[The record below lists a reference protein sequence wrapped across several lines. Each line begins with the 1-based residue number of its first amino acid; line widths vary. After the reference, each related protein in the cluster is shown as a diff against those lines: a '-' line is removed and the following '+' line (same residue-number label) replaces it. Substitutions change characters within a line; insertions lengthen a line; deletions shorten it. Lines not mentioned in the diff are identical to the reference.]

1 MSNRKH
7 NDSLITDEGTL
18 MRRAWI
24 DLALN
29 SVRSQLK
36 AETIGS
42 GDILAVG
49 YEVAEKGAEPESEPN
64 RPHLYLAYSASKS

>member
-1 MSNRKH
+1 MSNRKY

-36 AETIGS
+36 AETVGS
-42 GDILAVG
+42 GDIHATC
-49 YEVAEKGAEPESEPN
+49 YEAAEKAAEREPEPS
-64 RPHLYLAYSASKS
+64 RPHLYLAYPAPKS

>member
-7 NDSLITDEGTL
+7 NDTLITDEGTL

-42 GDILAVG
+42 GDILAIC
-49 YEVAEKGAEPESEPN
+49 YEAAEKGAEPESEPN
-64 RPHLYLAYSASKS
+64 CPHLYLAYSASKS

>member
-1 MSNRKH
+1 MSNRKY

-36 AETIGS
+36 AETLGS
-42 GDILAVG
+42 GDILAAC
-49 YEVAEKGAEPESEPN
+49 YEAAE
-64 RPHLYLAYSASKS
+64 

>member
-1 MSNRKH
+1 MSNRKY

-36 AETIGS
+36 AETVGS
-42 GDILAVG
+42 GDTHTAC
-49 YEVAEKGAEPESEPN
+49 YEAAEKAAERESEPN
-64 RPHLYLAYSASKS
+64 LPHLYLAYPAPKS

>member
-24 DLALN
+24 DLALD
-29 SVRSQLK
+29 SVRSQLT
-36 AETIGS
+36 AETLGS
-42 GDILAVG
+42 SDILAAG
-49 YEVAEKGAEPESEPN
+49 YEAAEKESGSDSESS
-64 RPHLYLAYSASKS
+64 RPKLYLAYSASKS